1 MSDATLTP
9 PPVAPAWTGP
19 VPEPAAWRAL
29 AVIMGATIMVALDTT
44 IVNVALH
51 QIGVD
56 LGADDGIEW
65 VVTGYLLAACVAQPV
80 TGWLST
86 RFGSRAVFLLALVTF
101 TVASVACAVAPTLP
115 FLVGARIVQGLGGGA
130 LMPVGMAMVL
140 DLFPRD
146 RHGRTVAIWGM
157 ATMVAPAVG
166 PTVGGW
172 LVTSVS
178 WHWMFL
184 INLPIGLITLA
195 AAFRLLPV
203 VGHRSRTSL
212 DAVGLVLGSGGLSIA
227 ILGLSQGNSWGWASL
242 ATIGCLGLGFVALAG
257 FVRHE
262 LSTPEPMIDLRMF
275 ENRSFRT
282 AMALMLFLYIAQF
295 GRLVYLPLQ
304 LEGLRGETA
313 LAVGLLFMPAGICTA
328 VAMSIGGRLVDVRGP
343 RLPVMVGCAVMFV
356 SMTGFSLLTL
366 TTPMVLIAVL
376 MSIQGL
382 GFGLVMAPAMVA
394 GLSDL
399 PPHLISQ
406 GSALRS
412 LLGQCAGA
420 ISVAFLGAVV
430 AVAAGDA
437 PTTQQSQDAYNVAFA
452 VAAACTAVGFLLA
465 RLLPN
470 HVERPDDESRA
481 EAELLTMAE

>member
-1 MSDATLTP
+1 MSEAALTE
-9 PPVAPAWTGP
+9 PVPAWNGP
-19 VPEPAAWRAL
+19 VPERAAWRAL

-56 LGADDGIEW
+56 LGAGDGIEW
-65 VVTGYLLAACVAQPV
+65 VVTAYLLAACVAQPV
-80 TGWLST
+80 TGWMSS
-86 RFGSRAVFLLALVTF
+86 RFGSRPVFLFALTVF
-101 TVASVACAVAPTLP
+101 TAASVACAISPSLP
-115 FLVGARIVQGLGGGA
+115 FLVGARVLQGLGGGA

-140 DLFPRD
+140 DLFPKE

-184 INLPIGLITLA
+184 INLPVGLLTLA
-195 AAFRLLPV
+195 AALRFLPT
-203 VGHRSRTSL
+203 VGHRSRASL
-212 DAVGLVLGSGGLSIA
+212 DTTGLLLGSGGLSIA
-227 ILGLSQGNSWGWASL
+227 ILGLSQANSWGWASP
-242 ATIGCLGLGFVALAG
+242 ATIGCIGLGLLALAA

-262 LSTPEPMIDLRMF
+262 LSTPAPMIELRMF

-282 AMALMLFLYIAQF
+282 AMAVMLFLYIAQY

-313 LAVGLLFMPAGICTA
+313 LAVGLLFMPAGVCTA
-328 VAMSIGGRLVDVRGP
+328 VAMSIGGRLVDARGP

-366 TTPMVLIAVL
+366 TTPMLLIAVL
-376 MSIQGL
+376 MSIQGV
-382 GFGLVMAPAMVA
+382 GFGMVMAPAMVA

-399 PPHLISQ
+399 PPHLIGQ
-406 GSALRS
+406 GSAVRS

-420 ISVAFLGAVV
+420 LSVAFLGAVV
-430 AVAAGDA
+430 SGAAGGS
-437 PTTQQSQDAYNVAFA
+437 PTVQQSQDAYNLAFTVAT
-452 VAAACTAVGFLLA
+452 ACIAVGFLLA
-465 RLLPN
+465 RRLPD
-470 HVERPDDESRA
+470 HVERPDGELLA
-481 EAELLTMAE
+481 EAELLAVAE